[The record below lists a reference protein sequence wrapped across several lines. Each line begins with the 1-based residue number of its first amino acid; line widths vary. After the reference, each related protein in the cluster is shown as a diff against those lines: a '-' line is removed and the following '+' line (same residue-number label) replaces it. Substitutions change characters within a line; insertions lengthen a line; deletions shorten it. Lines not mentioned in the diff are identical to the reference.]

1 MHDLSEKYLAT
12 LQKVATDIQ
21 NSDILAEYNE
31 SEEEVDYK
39 TLCDVYEPQIA
50 KVYFE
55 VAAEVPL
62 QLIALENVLLN
73 PYFEGLYSPRIL
85 GYSILR
91 GQVND
96 QARFVRPQSH
106 FFDILNAILESPHF
120 ENLKKRIGQTIQMGF
135 AFSGDIR
142 VTDFID
148 SVKNK
153 KLIAY
158 LQSQKIEKLRDLT
171 ERTLAFNKYKNQF
184 VAENYLTAVFPDTFG
199 TLKVEYPDLKTFL
212 LYRVSRKLKNDSLK
226 SEMLKAL
233 DNPAFLGTNEHA
245 ELLLLTINF
254 LNLNAEETKHVASV
268 INAARQKDSNFPEKY
283 LGFLLELFDKNIT
296 PDSSA
301 EIKAATFLDSTIK
314 DDVSKYYT
322 IANVVH
328 AKGYPHPDVMQVVK
342 VFYDS
347 HNGKSTINECLRRL
361 VGSYIKRLIK
371 NLTPREY
378 FDFFESFKIF
388 QGYMR
393 IFENEHF
400 NQSIRDASIDYTER
414 CFKQFIDK
422 RSKEYQDVKKFI
434 RNQFVEA
441 NFIKDKDAKEKFKV
455 KRKPKS

>member
-1 MHDLSEKYLAT
+1 MHDLTKKYLDT
-12 LQKVATDIQ
+12 LQKIATDIQ
-21 NSDILAEYNE
+21 NSDILAAYNE
-31 SEEEVDYK
+31 SEEEEDYK
-39 TLCDVYEPQIA
+39 TLCDVFEPQIA
-50 KVYFE
+50 KVYSE

-62 QLIALENVLLN
+62 QLVALENVLLN
-73 PYFEGLYSPRIL
+73 PFFEGLYSPRIL
-85 GYSILR
+85 GFSILR

-148 SVKNK
+148 SIKNK
-153 KLIAY
+153 RLITY
-158 LQSQKIEKLRDLT
+158 LQSQKIERLRDIS
-171 ERTLAFNKYKNQF
+171 ERSLAFAKYKNQF

-199 TLKVEYPDLKTFL
+199 SLKVEYPELKAFL
-212 LYRVSRKLKNDSLK
+212 LNRVSKKLNNESLK
-226 SEMLKAL
+226 GEMLKAL
-233 DNPAFLGTNEHA
+233 GNEAFLGTNEHA

-254 LNLNAEETKHVASV
+254 FNLNADETKQVAE
-268 INAARQKDSNFPEKY
+268 IMNTARKTDAGFSEKY

-296 PDSSA
+296 PDSAS
-301 EIKAATFLDSTIK
+301 EVKATTFLNSEIK
-314 DDVSKYYT
+314 DDVLKYYT

-328 AKGYPHPDVMQVVK
+328 SKGYPHPDVMQVVK

-361 VGSYIKRLIK
+361 VGSYMKRLIK

-378 FDFFESFKIF
+378 LDFFESFKIF

-393 IFENEHF
+393 VFENEHF

-422 RSKEYQDVKKFI
+422 RGREYQDVKKFI

-441 NFIKDKDAKEKFKV
+441 NFIKEKDAKEKFKV
-455 KRKPKS
+455 KRKPKA